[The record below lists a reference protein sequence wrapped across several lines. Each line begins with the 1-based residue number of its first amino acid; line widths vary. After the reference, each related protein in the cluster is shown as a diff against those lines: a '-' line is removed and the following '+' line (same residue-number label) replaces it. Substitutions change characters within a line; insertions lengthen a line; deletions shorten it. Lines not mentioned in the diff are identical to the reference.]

1 MLKMNETSLKNNTI
15 NFNDDVGAALLRS
28 ILLAKNSVPPFHKR
42 VADNYVVIKRMYNWV
57 TLLYSRNCPNIVN
70 QLYFNLKK
78 LKNKQKA

>member
-42 VADNYVVIKRMYNWV
+42 VADNYVVIKNR
-57 TLLYSRNCPNIVN
+57 
-70 QLYFNLKK
+70 K
-78 LKNKQKA
+78 